1 LVVALLGATAVC
13 AVWLAG
19 QGHLGRHEGP
29 GEIVAARRPAQAV
42 RELEEKVAASATS
55 LRVPEPKQILFGDLH
70 VHTTF
75 SFDAF
80 LASLPIIGGEG
91 AHPPADACD
100 YARFCSQL
108 DFWSINDHA
117 EAITP
122 RHWSETIDSI
132 RQCNKVA
139 GDPSDPDT
147 VAFLGWEWTQVG
159 TTPDDHYGHKNV
171 VFRGLSDDEVPARP
185 ISSGGR
191 ALEARQR
198 GPSVMRRG
206 LFALLSRD
214 ERIRDFVTYAAERDD
229 WPLCD
234 ASTPSPELPS
244 TCFEMAET
252 PTDLYRKLDE
262 WGHESIVIPHGT
274 TWGFYTP
281 PGSEWAMQ
289 LADDLHDPERQTLLE
304 VYSGHGDS
312 ELYRDWRGVTFDP
325 DGVGL
330 CPEPTSDYLPGCWQ
344 AGEIIRGRCLA
355 EGASEPEC
363 ESRAAVARANAA
375 NAGVA
380 YHLTVPGATAE
391 DWLDAGQCRDCDG
404 PSFNYRPG
412 GSAQYI
418 LAVGNFDDD
427 APRHFRMGFMSSSDN
442 HKARPGTGFK
452 ETDRRGNT
460 ESGRRRARDQGG
472 ALARLFAPPEVEP
485 VAESVAFDPETTELG
500 GFQLVELERQ
510 ASFFMTG
517 GLIAV
522 HAEGRDRRSLWEA
535 MERRE
540 VYGTSGPRI
549 LLWFD
554 LLNPPGSSGAALPMG
569 SEVTLGTP
577 PIFQARAAGSFEQ
590 LPGCPQVTTSGLPA
604 DKLERICHGECYH
617 PSDHR
622 RPITRIEVVRVRP
635 QQHPD
640 EPLVELV
647 DDPWQRFDCQPDPDG
662 CSVLFSDPD
671 FVGAGRSAAYY
682 VRAYEAPAPAINA
695 DGVRCERDES
705 GGCVSVR
712 LCGDDDAD
720 DCLGEHEPRAWS
732 SPIWVDPIS
741 LHPRN
746 GKQP

>member
-1 LVVALLGATAVC
+1 MPQRDPRQDPWPPWGPTTPSSRVEQDLDTPRTDVHRQVRVV
-13 AVWLAG
+13 
-19 QGHLGRHEGP
+19 P
-29 GEIVAARRPAQAV
+29 GE
-42 RELEEKVAASATS
+42 
-55 LRVPEPKQILFGDLH
+55 
-70 VHTTF
+70 
-75 SFDAF
+75 
-80 LASLPIIGGEG
+80 
-91 AHPPADACD
+91 
-100 YARFCSQL
+100 
-108 DFWSINDHA
+108 
-117 EAITP
+117 
-122 RHWSETIDSI
+122 
-132 RQCNKVA
+132 
-139 GDPSDPDT
+139 
-147 VAFLGWEWTQVG
+147 
-159 TTPDDHYGHKNV
+159 
-171 VFRGLSDDEVPARP
+171 
-185 ISSGGR
+185 
-191 ALEARQR
+191 R
-198 GPSVMRRG
+198 GPAGIHRFVNHGIGVHHAGLLPKYRLLVERLAQEGLLKIICGMLKPDLGTVRVCGLTPFNHPRVMRR
-206 LFALLSRD
+206 
-214 ERIRDFVTYAAERDD
+214 
-229 WPLCD
+229 
-234 ASTPSPELPS
+234 
-244 TCFEMAET
+244 
-252 PTDLYRKLDE
+252 
-262 WGHESIVIPHGT
+262 
-274 TWGFYTP
+274 
-281 PGSEWAMQ
+281 
-289 LADDLHDPERQTLLE
+289 
-304 VYSGHGDS
+304 
-312 ELYRDWRGVTFDP
+312 
-325 DGVGL
+325 VGL

-355 EGASEPEC
+355 EGDSEPEC

-460 ESGRRRARDQGG
+460 ESGRRARDQGG

-647 DDPWQRFDCQPDPDG
+647 DDPWQRFDCEPDPDG

-746 GKQP
+746 EKRP